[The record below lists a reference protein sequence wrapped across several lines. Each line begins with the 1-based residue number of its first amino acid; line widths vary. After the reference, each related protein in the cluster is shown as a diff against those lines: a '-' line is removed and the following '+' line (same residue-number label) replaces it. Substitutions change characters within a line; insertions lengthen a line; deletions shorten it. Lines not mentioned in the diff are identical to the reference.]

1 MFGTRISLPSP
12 GMVLS
17 SRSRYLEGRY
27 YCFNLT
33 DGLSSCKVHFYP
45 AALACKLPL
54 SVLALIALAL
64 VGSWRNRATLIPT
77 RLGSVPLLLILTVFV
92 EAQEK
97 KPKKPG
103 GAKAA

>member
-33 DGLSSCKVHFYP
+33 DGLSSCKVPIGPDYLEPDDQVRDP
-45 AALACKLPL
+45 AGMPRPISPA
-54 SVLALIALAL
+54 
-64 VGSWRNRATLIPT
+64 R
-77 RLGSVPLLLILTVFV
+77 
-92 EAQEK
+92 
-97 KPKKPG
+97 
-103 GAKAA
+103 